1 MKTFKDFIPEEHKP
15 ITANA
20 ENLKRVL
27 KRTSKSLTNHSK
39 GGNGPHTQRGY
50 TLRDRYD
57 SAKDK
62 LKQHSYQAW
71 LEYCDEMG
79 YDKAHDGLDHYA

>member
-1 MKTFKDFIPEEHKP
+1 MLSFSEFVSEEHQP
-15 ITANA
+15 
-20 ENLKRVL
+20 LKKLSDDLKKVL
-27 KRTSKSLTNHSK
+27 KRTSKSMTNHAK
-39 GGNGPHTQRGY
+39 GGGGPHTQRGY

-71 LEYCDEMG
+71 LEYCHEMD
-79 YDKAHDGLDHYA
+79 YDKGHGGMDHYA